1 MILDDKLNEIRNS
14 LDGETTTHIL
24 QHIGYKIYPRNK
36 FKLREDERS
45 ASTSVRSKDGLIK
58 DFGSDYSGDIID
70 LLREY
75 HDMSFEEAVKYVAT
89 CLGIE
94 L

>member
-45 ASTSVRSKDGLIK
+45 ASASVRNKDGYIK
-58 DFGSDYSGDIID
+58 DFGGDYSGDIIG
-70 LLREY
+70 LLMNY
-75 HDMSFEEAVKYVAT
+75 HNMSFEEAVKYVAT
-89 CLGIE
+89 CLGVE